1 MKRRVMMG
9 KNVGM
14 PDDNTVFL
22 LNFDKEPIHDMLGK
36 SVSKEGSVTILLMED
51 SSPVASLEMEYYC
64 WTGLGMLI
72 LYLQGI
78 LLLIFGYILMKEMNH
93 YYSVA
98 PKQETV

>member
-1 MKRRVMMG
+1 
-9 KNVGM
+9 
-14 PDDNTVFL
+14 
-22 LNFDKEPIHDMLGK
+22 
-36 SVSKEGSVTILLMED
+36 MED
-51 SSPVASLEMEYYC
+51 SSLVASLEMEYYC
-64 WTGLGMLI
+64 LTGLGMLI

>member
-1 MKRRVMMG
+1 
-9 KNVGM
+9 
-14 PDDNTVFL
+14 
-22 LNFDKEPIHDMLGK
+22 
-36 SVSKEGSVTILLMED
+36 MED

-78 LLLIFGYILMKEMNH
+78 LLLIFEEMNH

>member
-9 KNVGM
+9 KNV
-14 PDDNTVFL
+14 
-22 LNFDKEPIHDMLGK
+22 
-36 SVSKEGSVTILLMED
+36 
-51 SSPVASLEMEYYC
+51 
-64 WTGLGMLI
+64 GMLI

-98 PKQETV
+98 PKQKTV